1 MSDFLTRLAERA
13 MGIAP
18 AVQPK
23 LPRRFA
29 ALPAPADA
37 SQRWWQEAVRL
48 RAGAAAA
55 GAEQRA
61 GGTTGGT
68 EGGTTGTGDAPAA
81 PPGEPS

>member
-29 ALPAPADA
+29 PLPAPADDG
-37 SQRWWQEAVRL
+37 QRWWQEAVRL
-48 RAGAAAA
+48 RAGAAR
-55 GAEQRA
+55 AEQRA
-61 GGTTGGT
+61 
-68 EGGTTGTGDAPAA
+68 EGAVAA
-81 PPGEPS
+81 GPPGERP

>member
-29 ALPAPADA
+29 QLPAVVDADLD
-37 SQRWWQEAVRL
+37 WWREAVRL
-48 RAGAAAA
+48 RAVAPPSAADRGDGESAAA
-55 GAEQRA
+55 
-61 GGTTGGT
+61 
-68 EGGTTGTGDAPAA
+68 APAA
-81 PPGEPS
+81 PEPAGDAP